1 MLAAAS
7 VPPLQVQQYAANML
21 SFVQHR
27 EDIEVQTTAARSSLQ
42 MRASLQAVHR
52 RSQMSVQQ
60 RESLASGEGRWC
72 TALREAEPVQPSMQ
86 QLYEQ
91 ECQGLAL
98 RMRAAS
104 LEPVTWPDASSSQDM
119 DASHAGSSLTGSGCG
134 VHSLTTCCRPSN
146 ACHEGI
152 LNSTE
157 AVAV

>member
-1 MLAAAS
+1 M
-7 VPPLQVQQYAANML
+7 QVQQHAANML
-21 SFVQHR
+21 SFVHHR
-27 EDIEVQTTAARSSLQ
+27 EDMEVQTAAARSSLQ
-42 MRASLQAVHR
+42 MRASLQAAHR

-60 RESLASGEGRWC
+60 AESLASCEGGWC
-72 TALREAEPVQPSMQ
+72 TGFREAEPVQPSMQ
-86 QLYEQ
+86 QVYEQ

-119 DASHAGSSLTGSGCG
+119 DASRAGSSLTGSRDG
-134 VHSLTTCCRPSN
+134 VHSLRTCCRPSS

-152 LNSTE
+152 INSTE